1 MPPRQQLGGC
11 ATVTHVVTG
20 VEVAA
25 RRRLS
30 GWLLRFYSERRQ
42 RSGSSLLSL
51 LPSSSLVPLRRNLLD
66 PVADL
71 GKLRDK
77 EPVSRL
83 KLPFGV
89 RAWLVTG
96 YDESKAVLA
105 AADAFSNDFR
115 HVVTTAGIPTG
126 HHSPGGLGF
135 ADPPDHTRLRRLLT
149 PEFTVRRLSRLGPQI
164 ETTIADQLDEMAKI
178 AERDGQVDL
187 HEHFALPIPSLV
199 ICDLLGIPYEDRAD
213 FQRLSAAR
221 FDFLGGTDGSLG
233 AISESVAYVLGVVE
247 RQRVEPGPGL
257 LGMLIKEH
265 GDEITDL
272 ELAGLTDGL
281 LTGGLE
287 TTTSML
293 ALGAL
298 VLLQNS
304 SSLAEI
310 RDRDEQIAPI
320 VEELLRYLTV
330 VQVAFPRLA
339 RRDLTV
345 GGQTILA
352 GDIVL
357 CSLSGANRD
366 ARQGTDMDRFDPTRP
381 PSQHLAFG
389 HGIHRCIGAEL
400 ARMELRA
407 AYPALV
413 RRFPDIKLA
422 VPAEQ
427 LSFRKLSFVYGVD
440 ALPVTLG

>member
-1 MPPRQQLGGC
+1 M
-11 ATVTHVVTG
+11 VTG
-20 VEVAA
+20 LEASA
-25 RRRLS
+25 RRRLV
-30 GWLLRFYSERRQ
+30 GWLLRFQSGRRQ
-42 RSGSSLLSL
+42 RGGASLLSL
-51 LPSSSLVPLRRNLLD
+51 LPDSTLVPLKRDQLD
-66 PVADL
+66 PVREL
-71 GKLRDK
+71 GQLRQK
-77 EPVSRL
+77 QPVSRL
-83 KLPFGV
+83 KFPFGV

-96 YDESKAVLA
+96 YEESKAVLA

-115 HVVTTAGIPTG
+115 DVVSTAGIPTG
-126 HHSPGGLGF
+126 HHHPGGLGF
-135 ADPPDHTRLRRLLT
+135 ADPPDHTRLRRMLT
-149 PEFTVRRLSRLGPQI
+149 PEFTVRRLSRLAPQI
-164 ETTIADQLDEMAKI
+164 ETTIAGQLDAMAKV
-178 AERDGQVDL
+178 AERDGSVDL
-187 HEHFALPIPSLV
+187 LEHFALPIPSLI
-199 ICDLLGIPYEDRAD
+199 ICELLGIPYQARAD
-213 FQRLSAAR
+213 FQRLSTAR
-221 FDFLGGTDGSLG
+221 FDFLGGADGSLG
-233 AISESVAYVLGVVE
+233 AINESVAYVLSVVKQ
-247 RQRVEPGPGL
+247 QRVEPGKGL
-257 LGMLIKEH
+257 LGMLVTEY
-265 GDEITDL
+265 GDDITDL

-298 VLLQNS
+298 VLLQDPAA
-304 SSLAEI
+304 LADI
-310 RDRDEQIAPI
+310 RDRDEQIAPF

-339 RRDLTV
+339 RREIRV

-366 ARQGTDMDRFDPTRP
+366 ARQGNDMERFDPRRP
-381 PSQHLAFG
+381 ASQHLAFG

-422 VPAEQ
+422 VPAEK
-427 LSFRKLSFVYGVD
+427 LSYRKLSFVYGVD
-440 ALPVTLG
+440 AVPVTLG